1 MGRRVQ
7 TRVSRWRPP
16 QGTSEG
22 RSAWQTARM
31 DYRQLVRSL
40 AVGRVAVGL
49 ALVLVP
55 SLAARGWAGD
65 EASRPATKVF
75 LRALGIRDLT
85 LGIGTLRALER
96 GEDPVPWARYGA
108 AATVLGYRALA
119 PRGRF
124 AVLLVAA
131 AAAAGGALAAEQ
143 LAAHQA

>member
-1 MGRRVQ
+1 
-7 TRVSRWRPP
+7 
-16 QGTSEG
+16 
-22 RSAWQTARM
+22 M

-40 AVGRVAVGL
+40 AVGRVAIGA

-75 LRALGIRDLT
+75 LRALGIRDLA
-85 LGIGTLRALER
+85 LGVGTLRALDR

-108 AATVLGYRALA
+108 AADGVDAAATVVGYRSLA

-124 AVLLVAA
+124 AVLLLAA

-143 LAAHQA
+143 IAAHQA

>member
-1 MGRRVQ
+1 
-7 TRVSRWRPP
+7 
-16 QGTSEG
+16 
-22 RSAWQTARM
+22 M

-75 LRALGIRDLT
+75 LRALGIRDLA
-85 LGIGTLRALER
+85 LGVGTLRALER

-108 AATVLGYRALA
+108 AADGVDAAATLVGYRALA

-124 AVLLVAA
+124 AVLLLAA
-131 AAAAGGALAAEQ
+131 AAAAGGAVAAEQ

>member
-1 MGRRVQ
+1 
-7 TRVSRWRPP
+7 
-16 QGTSEG
+16 
-22 RSAWQTARM
+22 M

-40 AVGRVAVGL
+40 AVGRVAIGA

-75 LRALGIRDLT
+75 LRALGIRDLA

-108 AATVLGYRALA
+108 AADGVDAAATVVGYRSLA

-124 AVLLVAA
+124 AVLLLAA

-143 LAAHQA
+143 IAAHQA

>member
-1 MGRRVQ
+1 
-7 TRVSRWRPP
+7 
-16 QGTSEG
+16 
-22 RSAWQTARM
+22 M

-75 LRALGIRDLT
+75 LRALGIRDLA

-108 AATVLGYRALA
+108 AADGVDAAATLVGYRALA

-124 AVLLVAA
+124 AVLLLAA
-131 AAAAGGALAAEQ
+131 AAAAGGAVAAEQ

>member
-1 MGRRVQ
+1 
-7 TRVSRWRPP
+7 
-16 QGTSEG
+16 
-22 RSAWQTARM
+22 M
-31 DYRQLVRSL
+31 DYRQLLRSL

-65 EASRPATKVF
+65 EGSRPATKVF
-75 LRALGIRDLT
+75 LRALGIRDLA
-85 LGIGTLRALER
+85 LGVGTLRALER

-108 AATVLGYRALA
+108 AADGVDAAATLVGYRSLA

-124 AVLLVAA
+124 AVLLLAA
-131 AAAAGGALAAEQ
+131 AAAAGGAVAAEQ

>member
-1 MGRRVQ
+1 
-7 TRVSRWRPP
+7 
-16 QGTSEG
+16 
-22 RSAWQTARM
+22 M

-40 AVGRVAVGL
+40 AVGRVAIGA

-75 LRALGIRDLT
+75 LRALGIRDLA

-108 AATVLGYRALA
+108 AADGVDAAATVVGYRSLA
-119 PRGRF
+119 RRGRF
-124 AVLLVAA
+124 AVLLLAA

-143 LAAHQA
+143 IAAHQA

>member
-1 MGRRVQ
+1 
-7 TRVSRWRPP
+7 
-16 QGTSEG
+16 
-22 RSAWQTARM
+22 M

-65 EASRPATKVF
+65 EASRPATRVF
-75 LRALGIRDLT
+75 LRALGIRDLA
-85 LGIGTLRALER
+85 LGVGTLRALER

-108 AATVLGYRALA
+108 AADGVDAAATLVGYRSLA

-124 AVLLVAA
+124 AVLLLAA
-131 AAAAGGALAAEQ
+131 AAAAGGAVAAEQ

>member
-1 MGRRVQ
+1 
-7 TRVSRWRPP
+7 
-16 QGTSEG
+16 
-22 RSAWQTARM
+22 M

-75 LRALGIRDLT
+75 LRALGIRDLA
-85 LGIGTLRALER
+85 LGVGTLRALER

-108 AATVLGYRALA
+108 AADGVDAAATLVGYRSLA

-124 AVLLVAA
+124 AVLLLAA
-131 AAAAGGALAAEQ
+131 AAAAGGAVAAEQ

>member
-1 MGRRVQ
+1 
-7 TRVSRWRPP
+7 
-16 QGTSEG
+16 
-22 RSAWQTARM
+22 M

-75 LRALGIRDLT
+75 LRALGIRDLA
-85 LGIGTLRALER
+85 LGVGTLRALER
-96 GEDPVPWARYGA
+96 GEDPVPWARYGAAADGVDA

-143 LAAHQA
+143 LAAHQD

>member
-1 MGRRVQ
+1 
-7 TRVSRWRPP
+7 
-16 QGTSEG
+16 
-22 RSAWQTARM
+22 M

-40 AVGRVAVGL
+40 AVGRVAVGA

-75 LRALGIRDLT
+75 LRALGIRDLA
-85 LGIGTLRALER
+85 LGVGTLRALER

-108 AATVLGYRALA
+108 AADGVDAAATLAGFRALA

-131 AAAAGGALAAEQ
+131 VAAVGGALAAEQ
-143 LAAHQA
+143 LAANQA

>member
-1 MGRRVQ
+1 
-7 TRVSRWRPP
+7 
-16 QGTSEG
+16 
-22 RSAWQTARM
+22 M
-31 DYRQLVRSL
+31 DYRQLLRSL

-75 LRALGIRDLT
+75 LRALGIRDLA
-85 LGIGTLRALER
+85 LGVGTLRALER

-108 AATVLGYRALA
+108 AADGVDAAATLVGYRSLA

-124 AVLLVAA
+124 AVLLLAA
-131 AAAAGGALAAEQ
+131 AAAAGGAVAAEQ

>member
-1 MGRRVQ
+1 
-7 TRVSRWRPP
+7 
-16 QGTSEG
+16 
-22 RSAWQTARM
+22 M

-75 LRALGIRDLT
+75 LRALGIRDLA
-85 LGIGTLRALER
+85 LGVGTLRALER

-108 AATVLGYRALA
+108 AADGVDAAATLVGYRALA

-124 AVLLVAA
+124 AVLLLAA
-131 AAAAGGALAAEQ
+131 AAAAGGAVAAEQ
-143 LAAHQA
+143 LAAPQA